1 MTASS
6 QRRDPGGALRAA
18 DAGRRVLLK
27 GWVARRRDLGELIFL
42 TLRDRSGFVQVVFDR
57 GRCPSEAVDAAA
69 DARSEDVVAVE
80 GEVLLRA
87 EGQRNRELPTGD
99 VEVLA
104 TRLEFLARSQT
115 PPFVVEDRTNA
126 TEELRLEYRYLD
138 LRRPV
143 MLKNFVLRDEIAFR
157 VRKVLHER
165 GFLEVETPMLTRST
179 PEGARDF
186 LVPSRV
192 HRGKFY
198 ALPQSPQLFKQILMM
213 SGFERYFQI
222 ARCFRDEDLRA
233 DRQFEF
239 TQIDLEMSFPTEE
252 DVFDTV
258 EAFLVEAFAAAGIA
272 AARPFRRLTF
282 REAMDRYGT
291 DRPDLRY
298 DLPLCD
304 LSPAAAGSGFAPFEK
319 ALGGGGTVRGL
330 RVPGGA
336 GLSRKR
342 LDELTE
348 KAKEL
353 GAGGLLW
360 FKRQG
365 AEIAS
370 PAKKALA
377 PEQLDRILA
386 AAGVADGDLL
396 LAVADKE
403 KHALAALAALRAE
416 AARELK
422 LVDESRYV
430 FCWVTEFP
438 LLGFDDETKQWFPMN
453 HPFTGP
459 REEDLDRLESDP
471 GSVRARA
478 YDVVVNGWELGSG
491 SIRIHRAD
499 LQERVFRVL
508 GIGPEEG
515 RERFGFLLEAL
526 QFGAPPHGGI
536 ALGLDRICAIAAGA
550 TSLREVIAFP
560 KTTSG
565 IDLMT
570 KAPASVLS
578 DQLRELGLDSR
589 RGNAASPDGPS
600 ETRADR

>member
-1 MTASS
+1 MTAGTVSAR
-6 QRRDPGGALRAA
+6 QMAGALRAA
-18 DAGRRVLLK
+18 DAGRTVLLK
-27 GWVARRRDLGELIFL
+27 GWVGRRRDLGELIFL
-42 TLRDRSGFVQVVFDR
+42 SIRDRSGVIQVVFD
-57 GRCPSEAVDAAA
+57 GARCPAEAVTAASE
-69 DARSEDVVAVE
+69 ARSEDVVAIE
-80 GEVLLRA
+80 GEVVLRG
-87 EGQRNRELPTGD
+87 EGQRNKELPTGD
-99 VEVLA
+99 VEVVATSLA
-104 TRLEFLARSQT
+104 FLARSET

-138 LRRPV
+138 LRRPS
-143 MLKNFVLRDEIAFR
+143 MLQNFVLRDEIAFR

-192 HRGKFY
+192 HRGRFY

-213 SGFERYFQI
+213 SGFEKYFQI

-239 TQIDLEMSFPTEE
+239 TQVDLEISFPSEE

-258 EAFLVEAFAAAGIA
+258 EAFLVEAFAAAGIE
-272 AARPFRRLTF
+272 AARPFPRVTF
-282 REAMDRYGT
+282 RQAMETYGT

-298 DLPLCD
+298 GLPLRD
-304 LSPAAAGSGFAPFEK
+304 LSKAAGGSGFAPFEK
-319 ALGGGGTVRGL
+319 ALAGGGTVRGL

-336 GLSRKR
+336 AFSRKR

-348 KAKEL
+348 KAREH
-353 GAGGLLW
+353 GAAGLLW
-360 FKRQG
+360 MKRASG
-365 AEIAS
+365 ETTS
-370 PAKKALA
+370 PAKKALS
-377 PEQLDRILA
+377 ETKLTEILG
-386 AAGVADGDLL
+386 AGGVEEGDLL
-396 LAVADKE
+396 LVVADRE
-403 KHALAALAALRAE
+403 SAAFAALAALRAE
-416 AARELK
+416 AARELG
-422 LVDESRYV
+422 LVDPSRYA

-438 LLGFDDETKQWFPMN
+438 LLGKDEATGEWFPMN

-508 GIGPEEG
+508 GISAEEG
-515 RERFGFLLEAL
+515 RERFGFLLDAL
-526 QFGAPPHGGI
+526 KYGAPPHGGI

-550 TSLREVIAFP
+550 TSLRDVIAFP

-565 IDLMT
+565 LDLMT
-570 KAPASVLS
+570 KAPADVLPG
-578 DQLRELGLDSR
+578 QLAELGLDPPR
-589 RGNAASPDGPS
+589 RPQ
-600 ETRADR
+600 E

>member
-1 MTASS
+1 MK
-6 QRRDPGGALRAA
+6 PGRQPAGELRSA
-18 DAGRRVLLK
+18 DAGRPVLLK

-42 TLRDRSGFVQVVFDR
+42 SIRDRSGLVQVVFDR
-57 GRCPSEAVDAAA
+57 ARCPGEAVDAASG
-69 DARSEDVVAVE
+69 ARSEDVVSIE
-80 GEVLLRA
+80 GEVILRG
-87 EGQRNRELPTGD
+87 EGQRNRELPTGEI
-99 VEVLA
+99 EVVAKSLA
-104 TRLEFLARSQT
+104 FLARSET

-138 LRRPV
+138 LRRPA

-157 VRKVLHER
+157 VRKLLHDR

-192 HRGKFY
+192 HRGQWY

-213 SGFERYFQI
+213 SGFEKYFQL

-239 TQIDLEMSFPTEE
+239 TQIDVEMSFPTEE
-252 DVFDTV
+252 DIFETV

-272 AARPFRRLTF
+272 AGRPFRRMTF
-282 REAMDRYGT
+282 REAMESYGT
-291 DRPDLRY
+291 DRPDLRF

-304 LSPAAAGSGFAPFEK
+304 LSPAASGTGFAPFEK
-319 ALGGGGTVRGL
+319 ALAGRGGTVRGL

-336 GLSRKR
+336 AFSRKK

-348 KAKEL
+348 KAREH
-353 GAGGLLW
+353 GAAGLLW
-360 FKRQG
+360 IKKSG
-365 AEIAS
+365 GEVSS
-370 PAKKALA
+370 PAKKSLTPGQLEALM
-377 PEQLDRILA
+377 A
-386 AAGVADGDLL
+386 AAGVGEGDLL
-396 LAVADKE
+396 LVVADRE
-403 KHALAALAALRAE
+403 KAAFAALAALRAE

-422 LVDESRYV
+422 LVDETKYV

-438 LLGFDDETKQWFPMN
+438 LLGRDEETGQWFPMN

-459 REEDLDRLESDP
+459 REEDLERLESDP

-508 GIGPEEG
+508 GISAEEG

-526 QFGAPPHGGI
+526 RYGAPPHGGI

-550 TSLREVIAFP
+550 TSLRDVIAFP

-570 KAPASVLS
+570 KAPAGVMPG
-578 DQLRELGLDSR
+578 QLAELGLEPPR
-589 RGNAASPDGPS
+589 RSDG
-600 ETRADR
+600 

>member
-1 MTASS
+1 MRERQAA
-6 QRRDPGGALRAA
+6 GALRAS
-18 DAGRRVLLK
+18 DAGKTVFLQ
-27 GWVARRRDLGELIFL
+27 GWVSRRRDLGDLIFL
-42 TLRDRSGFVQVVFDR
+42 TLRDRSGLVQVVFDR
-57 GRCPSEAVDAAA
+57 ARCPEAAVAAASEA
-69 DARSEDVVAVE
+69 RHEDVVAIE
-80 GEVLLRA
+80 GQVVMRG
-87 EGQRNRELPTGD
+87 EGQRNRELPSGD
-99 VEVLA
+99 IEVVA
-104 TRLEFLARSQT
+104 SSLEFLARSET

-138 LRRPV
+138 LRRPA

-157 VRKVLHER
+157 VRKVLHEK

-192 HRGKFY
+192 HRGQWY

-213 SGFERYFQI
+213 SGFEKYFQI

-252 DVFDTV
+252 MVFDTV
-258 EAFLVEAFAAAGIA
+258 EAFLVEAFAAAGIRA
-272 AARPFRRLTF
+272 QRPFPRLTF
-282 REAMDRYGT
+282 REAMEKYGT

-298 DLPLCD
+298 DLTLCD
-304 LSPAAAGSGFAPFEK
+304 LSAAAAGTGFAPFDK
-319 ALGGGGTVRGL
+319 ALGSKGTVRGL

-336 GLSRKR
+336 SASRKR

-348 KAKEL
+348 KAREH
-353 GAGGLLW
+353 GAAGLLW
-360 FKRQG
+360 VKRAG
-365 AEIAS
+365 GEITS
-370 PAKKALA
+370 PAKKSLPEGAL
-377 PEQLDRILA
+377 ERLLA
-386 AAGVADGDLL
+386 TAGAGDGDLL
-396 LAVADKE
+396 LIVADRE
-403 KHALAALAALRAE
+403 SAAFAALAALRAE
-416 AARELK
+416 VAREHK
-422 LVDESRYV
+422 LVDESRYA

-438 LLGFDDETKQWFPMN
+438 LLGFDEEKKEWFPMN

-459 REEDLDRLESDP
+459 REEDIDRLESDP

-508 GIGPEEG
+508 GISETEG
-515 RERFGFLLEAL
+515 RERFGFLLDAL
-526 QFGAPPHGGI
+526 KYGAPPHGGI

-550 TSLREVIAFP
+550 SSLRDVIAFP

-570 KAPASVLS
+570 KAPTGVLPV
-578 DQLRELGLDSR
+578 QLKELGLEPPKRS
-589 RGNAASPDGPS
+589 DG
-600 ETRADR
+600 

>member
-1 MTASS
+1 MRERQAA
-6 QRRDPGGALRAA
+6 GALRAS
-18 DAGRRVLLK
+18 DAGKTVFLQ
-27 GWVARRRDLGELIFL
+27 GWVSRRRDLGDLIFL
-42 TLRDRSGFVQVVFDR
+42 TLRDRSGLVQVVFDR
-57 GRCPSEAVDAAA
+57 ARCPEAAVAAASEA
-69 DARSEDVVAVE
+69 RHEDVVAIE
-80 GEVLLRA
+80 GQVVMRG
-87 EGQRNRELPTGD
+87 EGQRNRELPSGD
-99 VEVLA
+99 IEVVA
-104 TRLEFLARSQT
+104 SSLEFLARSET

-138 LRRPV
+138 LRRPA

-157 VRKVLHER
+157 VRKVLHEK

-192 HRGKFY
+192 HRGQWY

-213 SGFERYFQI
+213 SGFEKYFQI

-252 DVFDTV
+252 MVFDTV
-258 EAFLVEAFAAAGIA
+258 EAFLVEAFAAAGIRA
-272 AARPFRRLTF
+272 QRPFPRLRF
-282 REAMDRYGT
+282 REAMEKYGT

-298 DLPLCD
+298 DLTLCD
-304 LSPAAAGSGFAPFEK
+304 LSAAAAGTGFAPFDK
-319 ALGGGGTVRGL
+319 ALGSKGTVRGL

-336 GLSRKR
+336 SASRKR

-348 KAKEL
+348 KAREH
-353 GAGGLLW
+353 GAAGLLW
-360 FKRQG
+360 VKRAG
-365 AEIAS
+365 GEITS
-370 PAKKALA
+370 PAKKSLPEGAL
-377 PEQLDRILA
+377 ERLLA
-386 AAGVADGDLL
+386 TAGAGDGDLL
-396 LAVADKE
+396 LIVADRE
-403 KHALAALAALRAE
+403 SAAFAALAALRAE
-416 AARELK
+416 VAREHK
-422 LVDESRYV
+422 LVDESRYA

-438 LLGFDDETKQWFPMN
+438 LLGFDEEKKEWFPMN

-459 REEDLDRLESDP
+459 REEDIDRLESDP

-508 GIGPEEG
+508 GISETEG
-515 RERFGFLLEAL
+515 RERFGFLLDAL
-526 QFGAPPHGGI
+526 KYGAPPHGGI

-550 TSLREVIAFP
+550 SSLRDVIAFP

-570 KAPASVLS
+570 KAPTGVLPV
-578 DQLRELGLDSR
+578 QLKELGLEPPKRS
-589 RGNAASPDGPS
+589 DG
-600 ETRADR
+600 

>member
-1 MTASS
+1 MTC
-6 QRRDPGGALRAA
+6 QRQAAGALRGA
-18 DAGRRVLLK
+18 DAGETVFLQ
-27 GWVARRRDLGELIFL
+27 GWVSRRRDLGDLIFL
-42 TLRDRSGFVQVVFDR
+42 TLRDRSGIVQVVFDR
-57 GRCPSEAVDAAA
+57 ARCPETAVGAASEA
-69 DARSEDVVAVE
+69 RHEDVVAIE
-80 GEVLLRA
+80 GQVVMRG
-87 EGQRNRELPTGD
+87 EGQRNRDLPSGD
-99 VEVLA
+99 IEVVA
-104 TRLEFLARSQT
+104 SSLEFLARSET

-138 LRRPV
+138 LRRPT

-192 HRGKFY
+192 HRGQWY

-213 SGFERYFQI
+213 SGFEKYFQI

-239 TQIDLEMSFPTEE
+239 TQIDLEMSFPSEE
-252 DVFDTV
+252 MVFDTV
-258 EAFLVEAFAAAGIA
+258 EAFLAEAFAAAGIRA
-272 AARPFRRLTF
+272 DRPFPRLTF
-282 REAMDRYGT
+282 REAMERYGT

-304 LSPAAAGSGFAPFEK
+304 LSAVAAGTGFAPFEK
-319 ALGGGGTVRGL
+319 ALQSKGTVRGL

-336 GLSRKR
+336 SASRKR

-348 KAKEL
+348 KAREH
-353 GAGGLLW
+353 GAAGLLW
-360 FKRQG
+360 VKRAG
-365 AEIAS
+365 GEITS
-370 PAKKALA
+370 PARKNL
-377 PEQLDRILA
+377 PEGTLERLLET
-386 AAGVADGDLL
+386 AGAGDGDLL
-396 LAVADKE
+396 LIVADRKT
-403 KHALAALAALRAE
+403 AAFAALAALRAE
-416 AARELK
+416 VAREHK
-422 LVDESRYV
+422 LVDESRYA
-430 FCWVTEFP
+430 FLWVTEFP
-438 LLGFDDETKQWFPMN
+438 LLGFDEEKKEWFPMN

-459 REEDLDRLESDP
+459 REEDIDRLESDP

-508 GIGPEEG
+508 GISEAEG
-515 RERFGFLLEAL
+515 RERFGFLLDAL
-526 QFGAPPHGGI
+526 KYGAPPHGGI

-550 TSLREVIAFP
+550 SSLRDVIAFP

-570 KAPASVLS
+570 KAPTSVLPE
-578 DQLRELGLDSR
+578 QLKELGLDPPKRS
-589 RGNAASPDGPS
+589 DG
-600 ETRADR
+600 

>member
-1 MTASS
+1 MSAPR
-6 QRRDPGGALRAA
+6 QPGGQLRAA
-18 DAGRRVLLK
+18 DAGRSVLLK

-42 TLRDRSGFVQVVFDR
+42 TVRDRSGFVQVVFDR
-57 GRCPSEAVDAAA
+57 ARCPGEAVDAAA
-69 DARSEDVVAVE
+69 EARSEDVVEIE
-80 GEVLLRA
+80 GQVLLRA
-87 EGQRNRELPTGD
+87 EGQRNRDLPTGD

-104 TRLEFLARSQT
+104 SRLTFLARSDT

-138 LRRPV
+138 LRRPI
-143 MLKNFVLRDEIAFR
+143 LQKNFVLRDEIAFR
-157 VRKVLHER
+157 VRKTLHER

-192 HRGKFY
+192 HRGQWY

-239 TQIDLEMSFPTEE
+239 TQIDLEMSFPTED

-258 EAFLVEAFAAAGIA
+258 EAFLVEAFAAAGIT
-272 AARPFRRLTF
+272 AARPFPRLTF
-282 REAMDRYGT
+282 RDAMERYGT

-304 LSPAAAGSGFAPFEK
+304 LTPAAGGTGFAPFEK
-319 ALGGGGTVRGL
+319 ALGSAGGTVRGL

-336 GLSRKR
+336 ALSRKR

-348 KAKEL
+348 KAREH

-365 AEIAS
+365 AEVTS
-370 PAKKALA
+370 PAKKALS

-386 AAGVADGDLL
+386 AGSVADGDLL
-396 LAVADKE
+396 LSVADRE
-403 KHALAALAALRAE
+403 KAAFAALAALRAE
-416 AARELK
+416 AARDLK
-422 LVDESRYV
+422 LVDEGRYA

-438 LLGFDDETKQWFPMN
+438 LLGWDEDAKAWFPMN

-459 REEDLDRLESDP
+459 REEDLVRLESDP

-508 GIGPEEG
+508 GIGEAEG

-526 QFGAPPHGGI
+526 RYGAPPHGGI

-550 TSLREVIAFP
+550 PSLRDVIAFP

-570 KAPASVLS
+570 KAPASVFPE
-578 DQLRELGLDSR
+578 QLRELGLEPPAPR
-589 RGNAASPDGPS
+589 ER
-600 ETRADR
+600 